1 MFFYLFHLTMLRLLY
16 HAAFAMWGPTQGST
30 FGLANYNWVWL
41 WYVGLIVPLCVPT
54 AWFSRLKAAR
64 RDIAWLK
71 YL

>member
-1 MFFYLFHLTMLRLLY
+1 
-16 HAAFAMWGPTQGST
+16 
-30 FGLANYNWVWL
+30 VWL
-41 WYVGLIVPLCVPT
+41 WYVGLIVPLYVPT